1 MPCTSS
7 LFITQITQQSASLLH
22 PTPPPRQFHDAML
35 RLCAVY
41 VCCTCAPPARDM
53 GATDKT
59 PTLAPG
65 HSLPPFPPSVYLSHM
80 QETVWASSS
89 GNINVN
95 TDSFLE
101 LSRDDDLDIYSDLF
115 SSLITIY
122 NCLIINE

>member
-1 MPCTSS
+1 MCVARVRHQRVTWVRQTKRPR
-7 LFITQITQQSASLLH
+7 LLLA
-22 PTPPPRQFHDAML
+22 TPF
-35 RLCAVY
+35 
-41 VCCTCAPPARDM
+41 
-53 GATDKT
+53 
-59 PTLAPG
+59 
-65 HSLPPFPPSVYLSHM
+65 PPFPPLSLCPM
-80 QETVWASSS
+80 QEETVWASSS